1 MSDLRDRYELGA
13 GELDIDLREL
23 DLPPGDTPLEID
35 LGIGDVRLAVPTDVC
50 VATKADVGV
59 GEVNV
64 LGRTNEGVDV
74 SFEEHPD
81 APPSVSRLVLDAEIG
96 LGRSRYA
103 TRTTRR
109 SASTAR
115 SRPRPRRSTATP
127 TPTPPARCPP
137 MA

>member
-1 MSDLRDRYELGA
+1 MSDLPDRYELGA
-13 GELDIDLREL
+13 GALDIDLREL

-35 LGIGDVRLAVPTDVC
+35 LGIGDVRVAVPTDVC

-74 SFEEHPD
+74 SFQEHPD

-96 LGRSRYA
+96 LGAIEVRDANDPPFGFDQPYRDFDLDLDRNA
-103 TRTTRR
+103 DAN
-109 SASTAR
+109 SACR
-115 SRPRPRRSTATP
+115 V
-127 TPTPPARCPP
+127 PADG
-137 MA
+137 